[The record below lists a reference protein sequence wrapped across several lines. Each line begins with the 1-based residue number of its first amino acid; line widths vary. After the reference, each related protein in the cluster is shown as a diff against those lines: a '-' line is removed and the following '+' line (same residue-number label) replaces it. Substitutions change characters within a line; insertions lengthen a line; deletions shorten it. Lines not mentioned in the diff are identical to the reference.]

1 MEETLLELILREE
14 DELSGVEAISL
25 VETPATEEDWIFLSE
40 HKVELAVADTEK
52 RILMG
57 AALVPNKKIKR
68 APKEEGGKP
77 FFIFFSEN
85 TVRQISQKFLKSGK
99 QNNTTLAHQIP
110 LNNVSIVESWIIED
124 DVHDKS
130 RKFGL
135 TAPVGTWML
144 SVKVED
150 DTVWNEWVKE
160 GRIKGF
166 SIEGKFADALHIQ
179 AESEDKAVKTLE
191 LILNILTT

>member
-166 SIEGKFADALHIQ
+166 SIEGKFADELHIQ